1 MASRRQE
8 RKRTEKKGKAISMA
22 IGATAIALTMFGVY
36 FAVVEPAA
44 KAERTDMI
52 FRDAVKSKDIERF
65 SDIVTLAG
73 ERPAKAEAVR
83 LLQWFGLQDHLDKA
97 IDEIAGDQREF
108 RKGKPSNSKTDLF
121 DVVEQ
126 DGTLWFET
134 YQLDLKKQ
142 NLIIE
147 SDVPATVWV
156 DGERNGT
163 IDEEPLEL
171 ELYPGEYSVLVR
183 AEKDGK
189 TGEVREAVQVGE
201 KPSSKMTVSL
211 EAQLA
216 PDLVGQ
222 YDVDIRKVFEMEVK
236 AQTGRSLDEMEDFV
250 GEKRGDLE
258 KAFGKSE
265 RKLEGYSQYEGM
277 QVRYRKGRIQEI
289 RIDLRKSESDLLA
302 LTGEPE
308 RRVERGGAVVWE
320 YPSSFFEEVFDWF
333 GFGVKKEVLEV
344 DGRMWLS
351 LS

>member
-1 MASRRQE
+1 LA
-8 RKRTEKKGKAISMA
+8 A
-22 IGATAIALTMFGVY
+22 IGAATLALAALGVY
-36 FAVVEPAA
+36 VAVVEPAA

-52 FRDAVKSKDIERF
+52 FRDAVKSKDIALF
-65 SDIVTLAG
+65 SDIVTVTG

-83 LLQWFGLQDHLDKA
+83 LLQWFGQQERLDKA
-97 IDEIAGDQREF
+97 VREISEDQREV
-108 RKGKPSNSKTDLF
+108 REGKASNSETDFF

-126 DGTLWFET
+126 DGTLWYET
-134 YQLDLKKQ
+134 YQLEMKKQ
-142 NLIIE
+142 KLVIE

-156 DGERNGT
+156 DEVRSGT
-163 IDEEPLEL
+163 IDGEPLEL

-183 AEKDGK
+183 AEKNGK
-189 TGEVREAVQVGE
+189 TGEVRETVQVGE
-201 KPSSKMTVSL
+201 EPSSKLTASL

-222 YDVDIRKVFEMEVK
+222 YDVDIKKMFETEVK
-236 AQTGRSLDEMEDFV
+236 AQTGHSLGEMEDFI
-250 GEKRGDLE
+250 GERKGEFE
-258 KAFGKSE
+258 KEFGKSE

-302 LTGEPE
+302 LAGEPE
-308 RRVERGGAVVWE
+308 RRVERGEAVVWE
-320 YPSSFFEEVFDWF
+320 YPESFFEEVFDWL